1 MTRVQPYAPN
11 PPRWLFAELSFF
23 VKDQPLR
30 AVKMHGHLPSSR
42 SSPRNLHRTPILPPD
57 AFRHPWPLMSV
68 PPLVEGRLAIGALS
82 VPPGRGRRGS
92 AEARSRRASSEY
104 GLLFA
109 TRVSGRF
116 LPSLGEDLCPEPV
129 SRPGE
134 RQTKWATRFAEAL
147 LRRTTRN
154 LAPEEET
161 DGQVTRQWSGAVVR
175 R

>member
-1 MTRVQPYAPN
+1 MAFCGVVVLRKGSTFTSGKDAPAPPKQPI
-11 PPRWLFAELSFF
+11 FALKLAS
-23 VKDQPLR
+23 DTYS
-30 AVKMHGHLPSSR
+30 ASGCLPS
-42 SSPRNLHRTPILPPD
+42 
-57 AFRHPWPLMSV
+57 
-68 PPLVEGRLAIGALS
+68 PLVLDVRAALVEVRLAKGAFS
-82 VPPGRGRRGS
+82 VRSGKGRRGS

-116 LPSLGEDLCPEPV
+116 LPSLREDLCPEPV

>member
-23 VKDQPLR
+23 VKDRPLR

-57 AFRHPWPLMSV
+57 AFGHPWSLMSV
-68 PPLVEGRLAIGALS
+68 PPLVEDRLAIRCFFRAVRERPTGIS
-82 VPPGRGRRGS
+82 RSPVPP
-92 AEARSRRASSEY
+92 
-104 GLLFA
+104 
-109 TRVSGRF
+109 RVSGRF
-116 LPSLGEDLCPEPV
+116 LPSLREHLCPEPV

-134 RQTKWATRFAEAL
+134 RQTKWATRFAKAL

>member
-1 MTRVQPYAPN
+1 MAFCGVIVLRKRSTFTSSEDASAPPKQPI
-11 PPRWLFAELSFF
+11 FAQKLAS
-23 VKDQPLR
+23 DTYS
-30 AVKMHGHLPSSR
+30 ASGCLPS
-42 SSPRNLHRTPILPPD
+42 
-57 AFRHPWPLMSV
+57 PWSWMSM
-68 PPLVEGRLAIGALS
+68 PPLVEVRLAKGAFSLPS
-82 VPPGRGRRGS
+82 GRGRRGL

-116 LPSLGEDLCPEPV
+116 LPSLREYLCPGPV
-129 SRPGE
+129 SRLGE
-134 RQTKWATRFAEAL
+134 RQTKWATRFTEAL

>member
-1 MTRVQPYAPN
+1 MA
-11 PPRWLFAELSFF
+11 FAKLSFF

-30 AVKMHGHLPSSR
+30 GVKMHRHLPSSR
-42 SSPRNLHRTPILPPD
+42 SSPGNLYRTLILPSVTPGLGCPCRPLWRSGLRLD
-57 AFRHPWPLMSV
+57 AFSV
-68 PPLVEGRLAIGALS
+68 PS
-82 VPPGRGRRGS
+82 GRGRRGS
-92 AEARSRRASSEY
+92 AEARSRRAWSEY

-116 LPSLGEDLCPEPV
+116 LPSLREDLCPEPV
-129 SRPGE
+129 SRPGK

>member
-1 MTRVQPYAPN
+1 MA
-11 PPRWLFAELSFF
+11 FAELSFF

-30 AVKMHGHLPSSR
+30 AVKMHRHLPSSR
-42 SSPRNLHRTPILPPD
+42 PSPGNLYRTLILPPD
-57 AFRHPWPLMSV
+57 AFRHPWSWMSM
-68 PPLVEGRLAIGALS
+68 PPIAEVRLAKGAFSLPS
-82 VPPGRGRRGS
+82 GRGRRGL

-116 LPSLGEDLCPEPV
+116 LPSLREYLCPGPV
-129 SRPGE
+129 SRLGE
-134 RQTKWATRFAEAL
+134 RQTKWATRFAKAL

>member
-1 MTRVQPYAPN
+1 MALCGVITLRRGSTFTSSEDVSAP
-11 PPRWLFAELSFF
+11 PKRLIFAQKLAS
-23 VKDQPLR
+23 DTYS
-30 AVKMHGHLPSSR
+30 ASGCLPS
-42 SSPRNLHRTPILPPD
+42 
-57 AFRHPWPLMSV
+57 PWSWMSM
-68 PPLVEGRLAIGALS
+68 PPLVEVRLAKGAFSLPS
-82 VPPGRGRRGS
+82 GRGRPGS
-92 AEARSRRASSEY
+92 SEARSRRPSSEY

-116 LPSLGEDLCPEPV
+116 LPSLREDLCPEPV

-134 RQTKWATRFAEAL
+134 RQTKWTTRFAEAL

-161 DGQVTRQWSGAVVR
+161 DGQVTCQWSGAVVR